1 MKDIKNYALG
11 VENNCQ
17 EKLRIRSRKKKFM
30 RNYAFK
36 VKKMMF
42 SGRVMTLNK
51 NTPTRLQQKRL
62 ISLIIEILI
71 TIKFDNINVKL
82 IEMSKIS

>member
-1 MKDIKNYALG
+1 MHSK
-11 VENNCQ
+11 Q
-17 EKLRIRSRKKKFM
+17 KKKFM

-42 SGRVMTLNK
+42 SGRVMILNK

>member
-1 MKDIKNYALG
+1 MLKYKLYVYLYISRTNVHYRNCGIMKDIKNYALG

-51 NTPTRLQQKRL
+51 NTPTRLQQ
-62 ISLIIEILI
+62 
-71 TIKFDNINVKL
+71 
-82 IEMSKIS
+82 

>member
-1 MKDIKNYALG
+1 L
-11 VENNCQ
+11 
-17 EKLRIRSRKKKFM
+17 SREITHSKQKKKIM

-42 SGRVMTLNK
+42 SGRVMILNK

>member
-1 MKDIKNYALG
+1 
-11 VENNCQ
+11 
-17 EKLRIRSRKKKFM
+17 
-30 RNYAFK
+30 
-36 VKKMMF
+36 MMF

>member
-1 MKDIKNYALG
+1 MPLGWKIIVKRNYAFG
-11 VENNCQ
+11 AE
-17 EKLRIRSRKKKFM
+17 KKFM